1 MADYTAEQLNGAGPP
16 CEEILGVTPFSI
28 TSSNSQ
34 VAYFTMET
42 VRNSNGFYD
51 ENSPTNALGTFSNL
65 VNVSNLVTSSYI
77 ASFCVGVGGGSFD
90 FEPLNDVA
98 ISSSVF
104 RGTGGISIGVG
115 EGVVS
120 YILTEDGDFL
130 ITEDGN
136 NLIQ

>member
-1 MADYTAEQLNGAGPP
+1 MNKDKLSAEINN
-16 CEEILGVTPFSI
+16 ILV
-28 TSSNSQ
+28 
-34 VAYFTMET
+34 
-42 VRNSNGFYD
+42 SNGFYD